1 MTIFRN
7 KLVFNTFHWS
17 GEQMILHP
25 GIFKTKLDFNFNY
38 TCIHSYKTPIIKQH
52 LITKVTKFHTTMKH
66 RSKKFSIN
74 HFGTNLTRVN
84 IDMNQ
89 NNH

>member
-1 MTIFRN
+1 
-7 KLVFNTFHWS
+7 
-17 GEQMILHP
+17 
-25 GIFKTKLDFNFNY
+25 
-38 TCIHSYKTPIIKQH
+38 
-52 LITKVTKFHTTMKH
+52 MKR

-74 HFGTNLTRVN
+74 HFGTNLTQVN